1 MATHS
6 RILAW
11 KIPWT
16 EEPGRLQSTGHKSR
30 IQLSTL
36 SFLSLLMC
44 DFICLKFSS
53 FKNSVCRPPSLG
65 SLPAVYSLSWAT
77 TACHLALG
85 SHSCYT
91 TSYSSACHAV
101 SSLGTGTISFNS
113 LLLVHDKS
121 SWHKV
126 GTCVRAHTLC
136 NPVGFSR
143 QEYWSELLFPSP
155 GDLPNPGIEPTS
167 PVFPALQADSLP
179 LSHQGSSISLVTLS
193 CLTLGKPM
201 DCSSPVFSVRGIL
214 QARILEWIVNPFFRG
229 SSRPRDWPWVSRI
242 AGRFF
247 TIWATRSAPQCRY
260 FPNNRRCQSGYHFS
274 FLILCKIKQDFL

>member
-1 MATHS
+1 MVKWLPAMQETWVRSLGREDPLKKEMATHS

-136 NPVGFSR
+136 YLMCMWWERRN
-143 QEYWSELLFPSP
+143 ELE
-155 GDLPNPGIEPTS
+155 IRKQATS
-167 PVFPALQADSLP
+167 
-179 LSHQGSSISLVTLS
+179 
-193 CLTLGKPM
+193 
-201 DCSSPVFSVRGIL
+201 
-214 QARILEWIVNPFFRG
+214 
-229 SSRPRDWPWVSRI
+229 
-242 AGRFF
+242 
-247 TIWATRSAPQCRY
+247 
-260 FPNNRRCQSGYHFS
+260 
-274 FLILCKIKQDFL
+274 